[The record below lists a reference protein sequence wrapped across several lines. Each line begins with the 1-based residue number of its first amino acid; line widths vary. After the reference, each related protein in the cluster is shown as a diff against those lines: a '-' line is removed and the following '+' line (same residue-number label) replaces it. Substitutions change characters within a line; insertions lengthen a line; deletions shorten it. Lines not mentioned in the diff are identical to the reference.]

1 MDLLQRFQ
9 KVRVFMFDIDGVL
22 TNGDILVLESGEM
35 ARTMN
40 TKDGYALQLAVKHG
54 YKIIIVSGSAPSA
67 VQLRL
72 NRLGIEEVHFQVRDK
87 KSFVKDL
94 MATRGINADE
104 ALFMGDDMPD
114 LPVFDLVSLSCCP
127 QDAVGDVQRGAK
139 FISGFPGGRGCV
151 REVIEKVL
159 RANDQWGTEPLIA
172 ST

>member
-1 MDLLQRFQ
+1 MNLLQRFK

-54 YKIIIVSGSAPSA
+54 YKIIIISGSAPSA
-67 VQLRL
+67 TQLRL
-72 NRLGIEEVHFQVRDK
+72 NRLGIEEVHFKIMDK
-87 KSFVKDL
+87 KVFVAQLLEKQQIDPQ
-94 MATRGINADE
+94 E
-104 ALFMGDDMPD
+104 VLFMGDDLPD

-127 QDAVGDVQRGAK
+127 ADAAGDVQRAAQ
-139 FISGFPGGRGCV
+139 FISVFPGGRGCV

-159 RANDQWGTEPLIA
+159 RANDQWGSEPLIA